1 MIQLT
6 SVLDVADNS
15 GAKRVFCIRVM
26 GGSHHEYATVGDDH
40 RRLHS

>member
-15 GAKRVFCIRVM
+15 GAKRVFTIRVM
-26 GGSHHEYATVGDDH
+26 GGSH
-40 RRLHS
+40 R